1 MNKNLEE
8 IKNEISE
15 IIGRKVTAEDMKYIT
30 IWVQNYNYGLDII
43 GIFLCN
49 CNSKTRPNFNSLH
62 KIITKLYS
70 KSLRTAKDVDN
81 YLNYLIIK
89 NNKAVC
95 C

>member
-1 MNKNLEE
+1 MNKDLED
-8 IKNEISE
+8 IKNKISE

-30 IWVQNYNYGLDII
+30 IWVQNYNYDLDII

-49 CNSKTRPNFNSLH
+49 CNSKTRPNFSSLH

-70 KSLRTAKDVDN
+70 KSLRTSKDVDN
-81 YLNYLIIK
+81 YLNYLIIRK
-89 NNKAVC
+89 NKAVC